1 MANPYIHAVSSA
13 KKFGGL
19 YVDYLDIHKKMDCS
33 KAYLSSNIHRT
44 LTHHPFWIH
53 EVMIPLFGDIMKNS
67 DNIIVSVKD
76 ICELHILEDYNM
88 KYIPTV
94 QDYFENVELK
104 EWLQNGFSG
113 IPQSVANMKK
123 DFKNID

>member
-1 MANPYIHAVSSA
+1 MANPYIHSVSSA

-19 YVDYLDIHKKMDCS
+19 FTDYLDIHKKMDCS

-44 LTHHPFWIH
+44 LTHHPFWVH
-53 EVMIPLFGDIMKNS
+53 EVMIPLFGDIIKNS
-67 DNIIVSVKD
+67 DGKIVSVKD
-76 ICELHILEDYNM
+76 ICEQHIQEDFGG

-104 EWLQNGFSG
+104 DWMNNGIG
-113 IPQSVANMKK
+113 EPPQSVKNMKK
-123 DFKNID
+123 EFKNID

>member
-1 MANPYIHAVSSA
+1 MANPYLHAKSSA

-19 YVDYLDIHKKMDCS
+19 FTDYLEIHKKMDCS

-53 EVMIPLFGDIMKNS
+53 EVMIPIFGDIIQNS
-67 DNIIVSVKD
+67 EGKIVSVKD
-76 ICELHILEDYNM
+76 ICEQHILEDFGG
-88 KYIPTV
+88 KYIPTA

-104 EWLQNGFSG
+104 DWLNNGLG
-113 IPQSVANMKK
+113 GEPQSVRSIKK
-123 DFKNID
+123 QFKNLD